1 MNSKRNIGLSNRTL
15 ILSALHHCDTELRRT
30 HHHQSL
36 HDMGAASSHQMEDT
50 LRLLDG
56 PAMTVKVVSAA
67 GCARTWTIPHA
78 LLMHHSG
85 FFKRVKR
92 FREGTELKVELVDT
106 EPHIFQLFIQF
117 LYYGKY
123 DDKDDLANHEKIR
136 DSAKAW
142 VLGDYLDAPTFK
154 ALAIRGL
161 CDVYLPECK
170 RPYPRSGFGPETIDF
185 CCDHSTPDSSLYRLY
200 LTIAGMFWT
209 HRKIVHITKE
219 NEYAWT
225 AVWDTHPHFRNELF
239 GRLSSDTGKKLEWE
253 IPEMRAWALEME
265 SAKK

>member
-50 LRLLDG
+50 LRLYAVPGSDELE
-56 PAMTVKVVSAA
+56 M
-67 GCARTWTIPHA
+67 
-78 LLMHHSG
+78 
-85 FFKRVKR
+85 KRVKR